1 MEHVM
6 SKSFQPTRLVG
17 AIAIAMGC
25 SPVIFAEDATD
36 ATQLDPIVITAS
48 KSAEKASE
56 VPARITVIDQ
66 KTIQQSPLADLG
78 QLLQRDAGLH
88 VLQQGG
94 MGQNSS
100 LFIRGT
106 NSTHSLFLKDG
117 ASLNTALD
125 GGASIPYIDLSD
137 AAQIEVLKGPA
148 SVQYGTDAIGG
159 VINIRTIP
167 PTQKKLFTTTEVG
180 ENKTY
185 KSLIGTDIVSNEGVY
200 LQVRGQRQESD
211 GTTVTNK
218 SDQKASYDQKG
229 YSAKIGY
236 ELDQYGINT
245 SINENKGTNVYYG
258 GSQDFLNRL
267 INTNAYYQ
275 ISNNLK
281 INARYSNFKDE
292 LTGKSSLYY
301 FDTDRNEGDLNLKW
315 DFNKNQNLLI
325 GASIN
330 NADVKSLAIKGQK
343 QSLDSN
349 GYYIQ
354 HQFNSSN
361 GIHTQAGLRVEENE
375 QFGTHT
381 VGQLAGR
388 IQLTPLTS
396 IYTNVGTAFK
406 APTGNQLYY
415 LSESEWKGTTYITTG
430 NPNLKPE
437 ESISYE
443 VGIDQKLA
451 YGISTYASVYHTKV
465 KNLIQYISAFDSVN
479 NISASTYTNV
489 NKAKMT
495 GGEIGLKWKNND
507 LFFTTEYGYV
517 KTENDE
523 TGYELI
529 RRPRQNLTLTAG
541 LENEI
546 YGLSVSLV
554 AKSHSKISESSS
566 SAMIPGYATIDLHAY
581 WNATPNIKLF
591 TNVVNVGDVKY
602 KTSYYSA
609 DEFYINGG
617 RLASAGVTLSY

>member
-17 AIAIAMGC
+17 AIAIAMGF
-25 SPVIFAEDATD
+25 SPVIFAEDTTN

-88 VLQQGG
+88 LLQQGG

-137 AAQIEVLKGPA
+137 VAQIEVLKGPA

-159 VINIRTIP
+159 VINIRTAP
-167 PTQKKLFTTTEVG
+167 PKQQKLFLTTEAG
-180 ENKTY
+180 ENNTY
-185 KSLIGTDIVSNEGVY
+185 KSIVGADLVSDNGLY
-200 LQVRGQRQESD
+200 AQIRGQRQESD
-211 GTTVTNK
+211 GTAVTNK
-218 SDQKASYDQKG
+218 SNKKASYNQKG

-236 ELDQYGINT
+236 EQTQYGANV
-245 SINENKGTNVYYG
+245 SINENKGTNVYYRG
-258 GSQDFLNRL
+258 THDFLNQL

-275 ISNNLK
+275 VLDNLK
-281 INARYSNFKDE
+281 VNAHYSNFKDK
-292 LTGKSSLYY
+292 LTGKSSSYY
-301 FDTDRNEGDLNLKW
+301 FDTERNEGDINLQW
-315 DFNKNQNLLI
+315 NFAKNQNLLV

-330 NADVKSLAIKGQK
+330 NADIKSLAIKGEK
-343 QSLDSN
+343 QDLDSN

-354 HQFNSSN
+354 HQYNDQN
-361 GIHTQAGLRVEENE
+361 GLSTQAGIRIEDND
-375 QFGTHT
+375 QFGSKT

-388 IQLTPLTS
+388 FPIGPLTS
-396 IYTNVGTAFK
+396 IYANIGTAFK

-415 LSESEWKGTTYITTG
+415 SSQFKDEYGTYITVG
-430 NPNLKPE
+430 NPDLKPE
-437 ESISYE
+437 ESLSYE
-443 VGIDQKLA
+443 IGIDQKLA
-451 YGISTYASVYHTKV
+451 YGISAYASAYQTKV
-465 KNLIQYISAFDSVN
+465 KNLIQYVSNYDPVN
-479 NISASTYTNV
+479 NISDATYNNV
-489 NKAKMT
+489 NKAKMF
-495 GGEIGLKWKNND
+495 GGEVGLKWKQDD
-507 LFFTTEYGYV
+507 LFLTTEYGYV
-517 KTENDE
+517 KTKNEEN
-523 TGYELI
+523 GYELV
-529 RRPRQNLTLTAG
+529 RRPRQTLTLTLG

-546 YGLSVSLV
+546 YGLSTSLV
-554 AKSHSKISESSS
+554 AKSHSKISESKTSKYT
-566 SAMIPGYATIDLHAY
+566 PGYASVDLNAY
-581 WNATPNIKLF
+581 WNVTSNVKLF
-591 TNVVNVGDVKY
+591 TNVENVGDVKY
-602 KTSYYSA
+602 KTANYSG